1 MSDATETPN
10 ADSPEDKLEIPEEAE
25 RGPSEE
31 DLEKEIEAA
40 LAGTSL
46 MGADEEEQSME
57 DALAAWDRAQ
67 ETGSTE
73 PKEGAFCQGIVA
85 GVTDKDVFVEFGPR
99 LQGVVPAG
107 HFGTPPD
114 VGSTIK
120 VFVREQHAS
129 EGIFLC
135 SLHRSIQ
142 TAEWD
147 GLEVGSILQGTVRA
161 TNTGGFEIQCGVL
174 TAFMPISHMTLER
187 VDEPETFVDRA
198 VSVEVI
204 EIDRE
209 KRRLI
214 VSRRG
219 ILRREREET
228 RAQAV
233 SSLAPGVVLSGT
245 VTRVEPFGAFVDVG
259 GVEGLLHVSEL
270 AWKRV
275 EDPKEHVTAGDKVT
289 VKVLSIEENGRR
301 ISLSKKAL
309 DQDPW
314 LAFIERNPVG
324 SVVEGAVTRMAHFGA
339 FVEVAEG
346 VEGLAHVSQLAPHSV
361 RSPKEVVSI
370 GQTLSVRVANIEPDR
385 RRIGLSL
392 LSERGDLLTADVAD
406 DATIRSVLTG
416 NEAEE
421 GETQLGALLR
431 KALEGKD
438 ESS

>member
-1 MSDATETPN
+1 MSDPDEKPIADMTPDLPTG
-10 ADSPEDKLEIPEEAE
+10 DSKAPTDEE
-25 RGPSEE
+25 
-31 DLEKEIEAA
+31 LEKEIEAA

-46 MGADEEEQSME
+46 MGSEDDEPSME
-57 DALAAWDRAQ
+57 DALAAWDRTQDAI
-67 ETGSTE
+67 STD
-73 PKEGAFCQGIVA
+73 PKEGAFCQGTVA
-85 GVTDKDVFVEFGPR
+85 GVTDKDVFIEFGPR

-114 VGSTIK
+114 VGSSIK
-120 VFVREQHAS
+120 VFVREQDAQ

-161 TNTGGFEIQCGVL
+161 TNTGGFEVQCGVL
-174 TAFMPISHMTLER
+174 TAFMPVSHIALER
-187 VDEPETFVDRA
+187 VEEPETFVGRA
-198 VSVEVI
+198 LSVEVI

-219 ILRREREET
+219 LLRREREES

-233 SSLAPGVVLSGT
+233 SSLAPGVVVSGS
-245 VTRVEPFGAFVDVG
+245 VTRVEPFGAFVDIG

-275 EDPKEHVTAGDKVT
+275 EDPKEHISEGDKVT
-289 VKVLSIEENGRR
+289 VKILSIEENGRR

-314 LAFIERNPVG
+314 LAFIERNPAG
-324 SVVEGAVTRMAHFGA
+324 SVVEGKVTRMAHFGA

-370 GQTLSVRVANIEPDR
+370 GQTLSVRIANIEPDR

-406 DATIRSVLTG
+406 DATIRDVLSG
-416 NEAEE
+416 GQEAE

-431 KALEGKD
+431 KALEKKD
-438 ESS
+438 G